1 MANDLSSFE
10 MEVKK
15 NYGKS
20 DMDFPKG
27 SVKILDSSIVGI
39 LVKNARKSRSVQ
51 YKSGDGIYTAT
62 FSTFTKLD
70 DDGMVGVYADL
81 PGDNDNIRE
90 ITFLVT
96 GFHAKWDTEITFSKE
111 YMTAMPDREL
121 KHLIN
126 FQRAVLASG
135 LI

>member
-1 MANDLSSFE
+1 MVNDLSSFE
-10 MEVKK
+10 TEAKK

-27 SVKILDSSIVGI
+27 SVKILDSSIIGI
-39 LVKNARKSRSVQ
+39 LIKNSRKSKSVQ
-51 YKSGDGIYTAT
+51 YKSGDNVYTAT

-70 DDGMVGVYADL
+70 QDGMVGVYADV
-81 PGDNDNIRE
+81 PDDNDDIRE

-96 GFHAKWDTEITFSKE
+96 GFHAKWDTEVTFSKE

-126 FQRAVLASG
+126 FQRAVLTTG
-135 LI
+135 II

>member
-1 MANDLSSFE
+1 MVNDLSSFE
-10 MEVKK
+10 SEVKN
-15 NYGKS
+15 NYGRS

-27 SVKILDSSIVGI
+27 SIKILDRSIVEI
-39 LVKNARKSRSVQ
+39 LIKNARKSKSVQ
-51 YKSGDGIYTAT
+51 YKSGDNMYTAT

-70 DDGMVGVYADL
+70 DAGMVGVYADV
-81 PGDNDNIRE
+81 PPDNDDIRE

-126 FQRAVLASG
+126 FQRAVLATG
-135 LI
+135 IV

>member
-1 MANDLSSFE
+1 MVNDLSSFE
-10 MEVKK
+10 TEVKK

-27 SVKILDSSIVGI
+27 SVKILDSSIIGI
-39 LVKNARKSRSVQ
+39 LIKNSRKSKSVQ
-51 YKSGDGIYTAT
+51 YKSGDNVYTAT

-70 DDGMVGVYADL
+70 QDGMVGVYADV
-81 PGDNDNIRE
+81 PDDNDDIRE

-96 GFHAKWDTEITFSKE
+96 GFHAKWDTEVTFSKE

-126 FQRAVLASG
+126 FQRAVLTTG
-135 LI
+135 II

>member
-1 MANDLSSFE
+1 MVNDLSSFE
-10 MEVKK
+10 TEVKK

-27 SVKILDSSIVGI
+27 SVKILDRSIVEI
-39 LVKNARKSRSVQ
+39 LIKNSRKSKSVQ
-51 YKSGDGIYTAT
+51 YKSGDNVYTAT

-70 DDGMVGVYADL
+70 QDGMVGVYADV
-81 PGDNDNIRE
+81 PDDNDDIRE

-96 GFHAKWDTEITFSKE
+96 GFHAKWDTEVTFSKE

-126 FQRAVLASG
+126 FQRAVLTTG
-135 LI
+135 II